1 MKYKNNSGT
10 LDFLLSFVNKH
21 RRNECQIVNEMGKD
35 FFEHRI
41 YSAVIIELRDS
52 EGLGVFWY
60 QSELTLPLAC

>member
-1 MKYKNNSGT
+1 MEKKKKKKK
-10 LDFLLSFVNKH
+10 LFF
-21 RRNECQIVNEMGKD
+21 CFFFVNEMGKD